1 MGPLAGGDMPAWA
14 GGRLLSALR
23 QIQTLFRV
31 WKPTLASS
39 VFPSASNTSYIA
51 GDLEPGLIHMPP
63 ALPLKSRKNRSF
75 ALSIGQ
81 MTFGSFLL
89 VLAVIAIT
97 SIASVLAVR
106 HIDSTFAELQ
116 RLQSVGD
123 LSEDIDRRMNELRLA
138 ARDFV
143 TDPGTQS
150 SDVWNA
156 ATTLNETLKKT
167 RLELAPEQQEMID
180 GVTARLATYR
190 SGIERISALI
200 DRRAELIVGL
210 PPLRQR
216 FDSAIA
222 ETPDPI
228 IASTLFQAQ
237 SRIASALLARNPSAA
252 ELAAKSMRALTIA
265 ETGLRA
271 ATDKYAEAIIAV
283 SILERQIADIDKE
296 VLGSEGRQIGRVTEL
311 LREVSAR
318 RRHVLSRDFAR
329 TLTEAKWQ
337 SILLGTA
344 GVLIGLW
351 AAMFVV
357 RRTVRPLASIAA
369 SIRALARGK
378 KDTAIPA
385 TDVSNEIGD
394 IARAAEVF
402 RRTLV
407 EADAARE
414 AAVHALAEQRLA
426 EESYRKLF
434 EGSVDG
440 IYVTTPGGALLNA
453 NPALAR
459 MMGYDTPQDLLD
471 GIGDVADHIYLH
483 PAARAEYQ
491 ALMRRDGTVREF
503 EYQVRARDGRVLWLS
518 DSATVARDEAGE
530 IVRYEGTVR
539 DITDQKR
546 AEDAI
551 AEGRRLLQ
559 QVIDTVPAVI
569 NVKDRQLRYVLMN
582 RYMAGIFGIEPGD
595 AIGRTTSE
603 LMSRYG
609 AEKTDEN
616 DKRVLEAGREL
627 GFYEEEYKD
636 SSGNMRQWLVNK
648 LPLLDAEGEIE
659 NIVTVALDIGER
671 KRGELEMR
679 KAKDAAEAA
688 LRNLRETQNSLI
700 EAEKLAALGRLV
712 AGVAHEVNNPVGI
725 SLTVASSLERKTAL
739 FSAEV
744 ARGDLKRSSLTE
756 FLETSRDASS
766 QLVANLNRAAELI
779 TSFKQVAADRNYSD
793 QRVFDLGDLT
803 EQVVMS
809 LRPGLRKHNLTLNV
823 DCQPN
828 LTMNS
833 YPGPYG
839 QVLTNLFLNS
849 VAHAFPDG
857 KAGAVDIQVRESG
870 KDNVEILFSDNG
882 IGMSLDVRRRAFDP
896 FFTTRRD
903 QGGTGL
909 GLHIVY
915 SIVTNRLGGRLD
927 LDSEPGGGTRIQ
939 IILPRTAPLEQAAE

>member
-1 MGPLAGGDMPAWA
+1 MP
-14 GGRLLSALR
+14 
-23 QIQTLFRV
+23 
-31 WKPTLASS
+31 
-39 VFPSASNTSYIA
+39 
-51 GDLEPGLIHMPP
+51 
-63 ALPLKSRKNRSF
+63 F
-75 ALSIGQ
+75 AAVVQRIRAFSLSIGQ
-81 MTFGSFLL
+81 LTFGSFLL
-89 VLAVIAIT
+89 LLAIITATSMASVIAI
-97 SIASVLAVR
+97 R
-106 HIDSTFAELQ
+106 HIDQTFAELQ
-116 RLQSVGD
+116 RVQSVGD
-123 LSEDIDRRMNELRLA
+123 LAEDIDRRMNELRLA
-138 ARDFV
+138 ARDVV
-143 TDPGTQS
+143 TDSGAR
-150 SDVWNA
+150 SDRVGEA
-156 ATTLNETLKKT
+156 AAALTALLKKT
-167 RLELAPEQQEMID
+167 RFELAPEQQDMID
-180 GVTARLATYR
+180 GVTQRLANY
-190 SGIERISALI
+190 SDGIERVTALLG
-200 DRRAELIVGL
+200 RRAELVAAL
-210 PPLRQR
+210 PPVRER
-216 FDSAIA
+216 FESAIA
-222 ETPDPI
+222 EVPDRLT
-228 IASTLFQAQ
+228 ARSLFRAQ
-237 SRIASALLARNPSAA
+237 NRIDAALLAHDPAGAEQSA
-252 ELAAKSMRALTIA
+252 ERMRALSIDDPALRSATDAYAGAIISIA
-265 ETGLRA
+265 ETEG
-271 ATDKYAEAIIAV
+271 
-283 SILERQIADIDKE
+283 QIAKLDKE
-296 VLGSEGRQIGRVTEL
+296 VLGTEGRLIGRVTDL
-311 LREVSAR
+311 LRELSAQR
-318 RRHVLSRDFAR
+318 ARVLSHDFAR

-337 SILLGTA
+337 SIVLGIT
-344 GVLIGLW
+344 GILIGIL
-351 AAMFVV
+351 AALFVV
-357 RRTVRPLASIAA
+357 RRTVRPLASIAT
-369 SIRALARGK
+369 SIRALAAGK
-378 KDTAIPA
+378 KNASIPA
-385 TDVSNEIGD
+385 TDVNNEIGD

-407 EADAARE
+407 DADAARE

-434 EGSVDG
+434 ETSVDG
-440 IYVTTPGGALLNA
+440 IYVTTPAGALLNA

-459 MMGYDTPQDLLD
+459 IMGYETPEDLIS
-471 GIGDVADHIYLH
+471 GVGDITETIYLH

-491 ALMRRDGTVREF
+491 SLMQRDGMVREF
-503 EYQVRARDGRVLWLS
+503 EYQVRQRGGAILWLS
-518 DSATVARDEAGE
+518 DSATVVRDEAGE
-530 IVRYEGTVR
+530 VIRYEGTVR

-569 NVKDRQLRYVLMN
+569 NVKDKQLRYVLMN
-582 RYMAGIFGIEPGD
+582 RYMAGIFGIDPAD
-595 AIGRTTSE
+595 AIGRTTTD

-609 AEKTDEN
+609 AQKTDEN
-616 DKRVLEAGREL
+616 DKRVLAAGRGL
-627 GFYEEEYKD
+627 GFYEEEYLD
-636 SSGNMRQWLVNK
+636 SSGNLRQWLVNK
-648 LPLLDAEGEIE
+648 LPLLNPDGEIE

-712 AGVAHEVNNPVGI
+712 AGVAHEVNNPIGI

-739 FSAEV
+739 FVAEV
-744 ARGDLKRSSLTE
+744 ARGDLRRSSLND

-809 LRPGLRKHNLTLNV
+809 LRPGLRKHKLTLNV

-839 QVLTNLFLNS
+839 QVLTNLFLNA

-857 KAGAVDIQVRESG
+857 KPGAVDIQVRESG
-870 KDNVEILFSDNG
+870 KDNVEIIFSDNG
-882 IGMSLDVRRRAFDP
+882 CGMSLDVRRRAFDP

-927 LDSEPGGGTRIQ
+927 LDSEPGGGTRNQ
-939 IILPRTAPLEQAAE
+939 IILPRVAPLEQAAE

>member
-1 MGPLAGGDMPAWA
+1 MPSEAP
-14 GGRLLSALR
+14 
-23 QIQTLFRV
+23 Q
-31 WKPTLASS
+31 KP
-39 VFPSASNTSYIA
+39 
-51 GDLEPGLIHMPP
+51 
-63 ALPLKSRKNRSF
+63 RSF
-75 ALSIGQ
+75 SLSIGQ
-81 MTFGSFLL
+81 LTFGSFLL
-89 VLAVIAIT
+89 VLAVITIT
-97 SIASVLAVR
+97 SIASVVAIR

-123 LSEDIDRRMNELRLA
+123 LAQDIDRRMNELRLA

-150 SDVWNA
+150 TQVGDA
-156 ATTLNETLKKT
+156 ASALSEILKKT
-167 RLELAPEQQEMID
+167 RLELAPEQQDMID
-180 GVTARLATYR
+180 GVTARLTTYR
-190 SGIERISALI
+190 NGIERISSLI
-200 DRRAELIVGL
+200 NRRAELIVGL
-210 PPLRQR
+210 PPLREG

-222 ETPDPI
+222 GTPDPV
-228 IASTLFQAQ
+228 IASTLFQTQ

-252 ELAAKSMRALTIA
+252 EQAAQSMRALTIPDRK
-265 ETGLRA
+265 LRA
-271 ATDKYAEAIIAV
+271 AVDNYAEAIIAI
-283 SILERQIADIDKE
+283 SIRERQIADIDRE
-296 VLGSEGRQIGRVTEL
+296 VLGSEGRLIQRVTEL
-311 LREVSAR
+311 LRDVSER
-318 RRHVLSRDFAR
+318 RGRVLSRDFAR
-329 TLTEAKWQ
+329 TLAEAKWQ
-337 SILLGTA
+337 SIVLGTA

-351 AAMFVV
+351 AAAVVV
-357 RRTVRPLASIAA
+357 RRTVRPLASISA
-369 SIRALARGK
+369 SIRALAAGK
-378 KDTAIPA
+378 KDTSIPA
-385 TDVSNEIGD
+385 TDVENEIGD

-407 EADAARE
+407 DADAARE
-414 AAVHALAEQRLA
+414 AAVRALAEQRLA

-459 MMGYDTPQDLLD
+459 MMGYDTPQDLID
-471 GIGDVADHIYLH
+471 GISDVANAVYVH

-491 ALMRRDGTVREF
+491 ALMQRDGMVREF

-518 DSATVARDEAGE
+518 DSATVARDEAGK

-569 NVKDRQLRYVLMN
+569 NVKDKELRYVLMN
-582 RYMAGIFGIEPGD
+582 RYMAGIFGVEPVD
-595 AIGRTTSE
+595 AIGRTTTD

-609 AEKTDEN
+609 AEKTDEH

-648 LPLLDAEGEIE
+648 LPLLNAEGEIE

-744 ARGDLKRSSLTE
+744 ARGDLRRSSLTD
-756 FLETSRDASS
+756 FLEASRDASS

-793 QRVFDLGDLT
+793 QRTFDLGDLT

-809 LRPGLRKHNLTLNV
+809 LRPGLRKHNLTLTV

-857 KAGAVDIQVRESG
+857 KAGQVDIQVRESG
-870 KDNVEILFSDNG
+870 KDNVEIIFSDNG

-939 IILPRTAPLEQAAE
+939 IILPRVAPLEQAAE

>member
-1 MGPLAGGDMPAWA
+1 M
-14 GGRLLSALR
+14 
-23 QIQTLFRV
+23 
-31 WKPTLASS
+31 
-39 VFPSASNTSYIA
+39 TSE
-51 GDLEPGLIHMPP
+51 LPP
-63 ALPLKSRKNRSF
+63 NSHTTRSF
-75 ALSIGQ
+75 SLSIGQ
-81 MTFGSFLL
+81 LTFGSFLL
-89 VLAVIAIT
+89 VLAVIIIT
-97 SIASVLAVR
+97 STASVIAIR

-123 LSEDIDRRMNELRLA
+123 LAEDIDRRMNELRLA

-150 SDVWNA
+150 VQVGNA
-156 ATTLNETLKKT
+156 AASLSEVLKKT
-167 RLELAPEQQEMID
+167 RLELAPEQQDMID
-180 GVTARLATYR
+180 GVTERLSTYR
-190 SGIERISALI
+190 GGIERISVLI
-200 DRRAELIVGL
+200 NRRAELIVAL
-210 PPLRQR
+210 PPLREK
-216 FDSAIA
+216 FDNAIA
-222 ETPDPI
+222 DTPDPL
-228 IASTLFQAQ
+228 IASALSQTQ
-237 SRIASALLARNPSAA
+237 SRIASALLAHNPSAA
-252 ELAAKSMRALTIA
+252 EAAAQSMRSMTIA
-265 ETGLRA
+265 EPAMRA
-271 ATDKYAEAIIAV
+271 AVDGYAEAIVAI
-283 SILERQIADIDKE
+283 SIRERQISDIDKE
-296 VLGSEGRQIGRVTEL
+296 VLGAEGRLIQRVTEL

-318 RRHVLSRDFAR
+318 RGHVLSRDFAR

-337 SILLGTA
+337 SIVLGTA
-344 GVLIGLW
+344 GVLIGLF
-351 AAMFVV
+351 AALLVV
-357 RRTVRPLASIAA
+357 RRTVRPLASIAT
-369 SIRALARGK
+369 SIRAVAGGE
-378 KDTAIPA
+378 TNASIPA
-385 TDVSNEIGD
+385 TDVDNEIGD

-402 RRTLV
+402 RQTLV
-407 EADAARE
+407 DADAARE
-414 AAVHALAEQRLA
+414 AAVRALAEQRLA

-434 EGSVDG
+434 EASVDG

-459 MMGYDTPQDLLD
+459 MMGYATPRDLIN
-471 GIGDVADHIYLH
+471 GIGDVADSVYVD
-483 PAARAEYQ
+483 PTARAEYER
-491 ALMRRDGTVREF
+491 LMERDGMVREY
-503 EYQVRARDGRVLWLS
+503 EYQVCARDGSILWLS
-518 DSATVARDEAGE
+518 DSASAVRNEDGE
-530 IVRYEGTVR
+530 LVRYEGTVR

-559 QVIDTVPAVI
+559 MVIDTVPAVI
-569 NVKDRQLRYVLMN
+569 NVKDKQLRYVLMN
-582 RYMAGIFGIEPGD
+582 RYMAGIFGIEPAE
-595 AIGRTTSE
+595 AIGQTTAD

-616 DKRVLEAGREL
+616 DKRVLAAGKEL
-627 GFYEEEYKD
+627 GFYEEEYRD
-636 SSGNMRQWLVNK
+636 SSGIMRQWLVNK
-648 LPLLDAEGEIE
+648 LPILDTAGEIE

-671 KRGELEMR
+671 KRVESEMR
-679 KAKDAAEAA
+679 KAKDAAEGA

-725 SLTVASSLERKTAL
+725 SLTVASALERKTAN
-739 FSAEV
+739 FTAEV
-744 ARGDLKRSSLTE
+744 ARGELRRSSLTD

-779 TSFKQVAADRNYSD
+779 QSFKQVAADRNYSD
-793 QRVFDLGDLT
+793 QRSFDLGDLT

-857 KAGAVDIQVRESG
+857 KPGTVDIQVRESG
-870 KDNVEILFSDNG
+870 KDNVEVLFSDNG
-882 IGMSLDVRRRAFDP
+882 CGMSIDVRRRAFDP

-927 LDSEPGGGTRIQ
+927 LDSEPGAGTRIQ
-939 IILPRTAPLEQAAE
+939 MILPRTAPLEQAAE